1 MEALDRIGDPPK
13 TNLVNLEPWPGFLR
27 RLICQSFVR
36 GRNGASLPL
45 SPASHF
51 SSLQE
56 TLLSSDFAIEGKPS
70 IAIKENKKERRGERH
85 LHPIYRVLSH

>member
-51 SSLQE
+51 SSL
-56 TLLSSDFAIEGKPS
+56 
-70 IAIKENKKERRGERH
+70 
-85 LHPIYRVLSH
+85 